1 MKKILC
7 KKRCDLQYI
16 NKHFWINKMKPKKC
30 DKKLENQATILPCI
44 ERTVVPDR
52 VGLD

>member
-1 MKKILC
+1 
-7 KKRCDLQYI
+7 
-16 NKHFWINKMKPKKC
+16 MKPKKC
-30 DKKLENQATILPCI
+30 DKNLENQATILPCT